1 MAEVLFYFSLIRLL
15 SMPVTM
21 TTAKVMSKESVA
33 LSKVGLSRW
42 LFVKF
47 RHQLGW
53 QRTLER
59 MVAMMMFIC
68 VVFNG
73 DFQFFS
79 MLIWSCGHTISMVFY
94 GKSEV
99 YIISM
104 VLEGLFRGLQHF
116 RYANNVVPLWIT
128 ASDGFYAEMIGFIKS
143 KDKWCRGYENY
154 DKNYDDKG
162 QICKKV

>member
-59 MVAMMMFIC
+59 MVAMMMFIR
-68 VVFNG
+68 VVFND

-79 MLIWSCGHTISMVFY
+79 MLMWSYGHTISMVFC

-104 VLEGLFRGLQHF
+104 VLGTFQRF
-116 RYANNVVPLWIT
+116 TTFP
-128 ASDGFYAEMIGFIKS
+128 
-143 KDKWCRGYENY
+143 
-154 DKNYDDKG
+154 
-162 QICKKV
+162 ICKQRRPPLNYCFWWFLCKNDWFHKKWRQVVQRLQTLW

>member
-68 VVFNG
+68 VVFNC

-79 MLIWSCGHTISMVFY
+79 MLIWSYDFHGILWKVRGLYHFHGTWV
-94 GKSEV
+94 
-99 YIISM
+99 
-104 VLEGLFRGLQHF
+104 LFRGLQHF

-128 ASDGFYAEMIGFIKS
+128 TSDGFYAKLIGFIKRE
-143 KDKWCRGYENY
+143 DKWCRGYEIY

-162 QICKKV
+162 QISKKKEV

>member
-68 VVFNG
+68 VVFNR

-79 MLIWSCGHTISMVFY
+79 MLIFSCFQCWYGHMVIRFPWY
-94 GKSEV
+94 FMESQ
-99 YIISM
+99 
-104 VLEGLFRGLQHF
+104 R
-116 RYANNVVPLWIT
+116 
-128 ASDGFYAEMIGFIKS
+128 FIPFP
-143 KDKWCRGYENY
+143 WYLGTFQRFTTFP
-154 DKNYDDKG
+154 
-162 QICKKV
+162 ICKQRRPPLNYYFWWFLCKTDWFHKKGRQMVQRLRNLW

>member
-68 VVFNG
+68 VVFNR

-79 MLIWSCGHTISMVFY
+79 MLIFSCFQCWYGHMVIRFPWY
-94 GKSEV
+94 FMESQRFIPFPWYLGDFSEV
-99 YIISM
+99 YNISDMQTTSSPFELLLLM
-104 VLEGLFRGLQHF
+104 VFMQNWL
-116 RYANNVVPLWIT
+116 V
-128 ASDGFYAEMIGFIKS
+128 S
-143 KDKWCRGYENY
+143 
-154 DKNYDDKG
+154 
-162 QICKKV
+162 